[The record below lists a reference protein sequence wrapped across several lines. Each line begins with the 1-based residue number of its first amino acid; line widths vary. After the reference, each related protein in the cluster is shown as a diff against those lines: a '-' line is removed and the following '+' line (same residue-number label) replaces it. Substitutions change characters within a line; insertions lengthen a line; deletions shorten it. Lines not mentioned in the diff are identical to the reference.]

1 MQLELKAT
9 NKIKIERIELTTE
22 GLQLTTVTNS
32 TCLIPL
38 ELDTIND
45 LNKNLFNSFKPKP
58 FIWDFNKNYLKEKDD
73 IFYIIDYEIFGDY
86 FGYMVENDKLYPL
99 RVSDAYLIL
108 SNNHD
113 FYINSDLISI
123 GDRNLEMELQQ
134 AIYAED
140 FNKAKLIQEEINEKN
155 KKE

>member
-58 FIWDFNKNYLKEKDD
+58 FIWDFNKNYFKEKDN
-73 IFYIIDYEIFGDY
+73 IEYIIDYEIFGDY

-123 GDRNLEMELQQ
+123 SDRNLEMELQQ
-134 AIYAED
+134 AIDAED
-140 FNKAKLIQEEINEKN
+140 FNKAKLIQEEIEKN